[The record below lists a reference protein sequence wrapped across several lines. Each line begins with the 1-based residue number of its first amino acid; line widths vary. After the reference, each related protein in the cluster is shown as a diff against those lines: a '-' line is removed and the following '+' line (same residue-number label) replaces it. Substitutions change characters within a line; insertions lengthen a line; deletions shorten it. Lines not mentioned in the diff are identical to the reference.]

1 LGAAYREAQIS
12 VEVARQRGRTAA
24 ATYEDAGIVGLL
36 LSLRDDADVRKLVRT
51 IFGPLLDPKPAD
63 RDRLLST
70 LGVFFEENCSRIG
83 AAQRL
88 GVHEKSDRLPAGKD

>member
-1 LGAAYREAQIS
+1 MWPFRAMGYS

-51 IFGPLLDPKPAD
+51 IFGPLLDQKPDD
-63 RDRLLST
+63 RERLLST
-70 LGVFFEENCSRIG
+70 LGVFFEENCSRTA

-88 GVHEKSDRLPAGKD
+88 QVHAR